1 MTNKDKA
8 KTSPRIVVY
17 VNLWGDIKDTER
29 DELIAVYTQVFTK
42 SKVNARMYEY
52 GRNANNAAI
61 VAVRFNGA
69 DIDLVADCLDIT
81 AGDLLSGDV
90 ALAVGAE

>member
-1 MTNKDKA
+1 MTDRDKA
-8 KTSPRIVVY
+8 KTSPRMVVY

-29 DELIAVYTQVFTK
+29 DELIACYAQVFIQ
-42 SKVNARMYEY
+42 SRVNARIYEY
-52 GRNANNAAI
+52 GRNGDNAAI

-69 DIDLVADCLDIT
+69 DIDLVANCLDIT
-81 AGDLLSGDV
+81 SGDLLSGDI

>member
-29 DELIAVYTQVFTK
+29 DELIACYTQVFIQ
-42 SKVNARMYEY
+42 SKVNARIYEY
-52 GRNANNAAI
+52 GRNRDNAAI

-69 DIDLVADCLDIT
+69 DIDRVANCLDIT

>member
-1 MTNKDKA
+1 MASKKIE

-52 GRNANNAAI
+52 GRNGDNAAI

-69 DIDLVADCLDIT
+69 DIDRVANCLDIT